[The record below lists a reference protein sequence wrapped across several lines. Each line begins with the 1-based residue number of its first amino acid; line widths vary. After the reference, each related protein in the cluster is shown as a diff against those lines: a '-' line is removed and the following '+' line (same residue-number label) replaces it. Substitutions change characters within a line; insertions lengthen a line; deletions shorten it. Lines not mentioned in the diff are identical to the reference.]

1 MEARK
6 PVSSSSSSSS
16 SSTTTSATTVPSIV
30 SQLPELFR
38 RESSQFSSS
47 GGIFDSVFPSGSNKA
62 VRREVS
68 ISDTSLSWKKQQPEY
83 KIWHTKQKSTDGNS
97 QAAER
102 DGRNISI
109 KDGASGYTG
118 ELVEHTLLSSSVHYG
133 GRDNFESST
142 TRTYAGTPTIFG
154 NNSGED
160 VSDGGSPRGNWWQG
174 SYYY

>member
-1 MEARK
+1 MDAK
-6 PVSSSSSSSS
+6 IPVSPSSS
-16 SSTTTSATTVPSIV
+16 SSTTTSTSTVPSIV
-30 SQLPELFR
+30 SELPELFR
-38 RESSQFSSS
+38 REPSQFSSS
-47 GGIFDSVFPSGSNKA
+47 GGIFDSVFSSGSNKA

-68 ISDTSLSWKKQQPEY
+68 ISETSFSWKKQQPEY
-83 KIWHTKQKSTDGNS
+83 KIWHAKQKSGDGVS

-102 DGRNISI
+102 DGRNISN
-109 KDGASGYTG
+109 KDGASGWTS

-142 TRTYAGTPTIFG
+142 TNTYSTGTPTVFG

>member
-1 MEARK
+1 MGGKQDEEGPIFLRNNCPFTPLDESLKQRLKSQIIAD
-6 PVSSSSSSSS
+6 SS
-16 SSTTTSATTVPSIV
+16 
-30 SQLPELFR
+30 
-38 RESSQFSSS
+38 
-47 GGIFDSVFPSGSNKA
+47 KA